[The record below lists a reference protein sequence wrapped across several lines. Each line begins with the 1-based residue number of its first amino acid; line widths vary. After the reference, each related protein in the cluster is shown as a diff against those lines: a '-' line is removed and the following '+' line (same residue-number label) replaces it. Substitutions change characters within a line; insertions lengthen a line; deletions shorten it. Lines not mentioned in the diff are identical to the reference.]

1 MSTSAIIYMMKRL
14 FSILLPAFLL
24 LGFSTHKA
32 AAQNEIEVQQSSLRG
47 IGEFYVAVNVEGN
60 DSLAYR
66 DPLGTGQI
74 RQGVLQQLKEAGL
87 PVIGKD
93 DMNPNLRYP
102 YLLVHLNVMHAGR
115 GIVPFAVNLNFY
127 QPVKL
132 SLNRD
137 KPFYASTWNT
147 GNVGVVSLDQLPVI
161 PESIHKTTR
170 VFIEDFQMA
179 NQ

>member
-1 MSTSAIIYMMKRL
+1 MKRL
-14 FSILLPAFLL
+14 YTYFFPVILLV
-24 LGFSTHKA
+24 GFTVHQA
-32 AAQNEIEVQQSSLRG
+32 AAQNEIEIQQSSLRG
-47 IGEFYVAVNVEGN
+47 IGEFYVAINVEGN

-66 DPLGTGQI
+66 DPLSTGQI
-74 RQGVLQQLKEAGL
+74 RQDVIQELKEAGL
-87 PVIGKD
+87 PFIDKEAL
-93 DMNPNLRYP
+93 NPNLRYP
-102 YLLVHLNVMHAGR
+102 YLLVHLNLMHAGR

-147 GNVGVVSLDQLPVI
+147 GNVGVVSLDRLAVI
-161 PESIHKTTR
+161 PESIHKTVR
-170 VFIEDFQMA
+170 VFIEDFRKA

>member
-1 MSTSAIIYMMKRL
+1 MMKRL
-14 FSILLPAFLL
+14 FYTLLSALL
-24 LGFSTHKA
+24 LIGFATHKA
-32 AAQNEIEVQQSSLRG
+32 TAQNEIAVQQSSLRG
-47 IGEFYVAVNVEGN
+47 IGDFYVAVNVEGN

-66 DPLGTGQI
+66 DPLSTGQI
-74 RQGVLQQLKEAGL
+74 RQDVLQQLQDAGL
-87 PVIGKD
+87 PTIEKNGMD
-93 DMNPNLRYP
+93 PNLRYP

-115 GIVPFAVNLNFY
+115 GIVPFAVNLDFY

-137 KPFYASTWNT
+137 KPFYASTWST
-147 GNVGVVSLDQLPVI
+147 GNVGVVSLDRLPII
-161 PESIHKTTR
+161 PESIHKSIA